1 MADVS
6 EAALKEIA
14 RCVRCGACQS
24 VCPAY
29 AATLREHAVA
39 RGKLHLIDR
48 AIATGDEHLQGRRM
62 RDAISL
68 CLKCG
73 RCTVACPNSVETAS
87 IVRHV
92 REAQFHQTPKN
103 IKTIAAGELLKNRG
117 LLRGTV
123 KALRAFS
130 GVVAK
135 RAKDRPGLVM
145 RLAAPGEGS
154 RRALPELPE
163 KGFFERHG
171 GRDVVVEGDAAGR
184 RYLLFTG
191 CVGDALR
198 PQASEA
204 MVSLARKAGVNLVAP
219 AAQVCCGLMSY
230 MTGDRATA
238 RDLAAR
244 NVAVFAAYNAD
255 AIVTPCASC
264 AVMLK
269 EHLTEVDPDAKIPA
283 VLSLSELWSRE
294 LKGRLAPGAKT
305 GDAAAIAFHEP
316 CHLGVGLKVK
326 AQPRELLGSLPGVT
340 YVKTAGEDLCCG
352 YGGAFN
358 VEHYKESR
366 AIGSRKKKAYR
377 DKGAKIV
384 ATECAGCALQLIDV
398 LADCEDPVEVI
409 TTAEALDRFH

>member
-6 EAALKEIA
+6 ELALKEIA
-14 RCVRCGACQS
+14 RCVRCGACQA

-39 RGKLHLIDR
+39 RGKLHLIDK
-48 AIATGDEHLQGRRM
+48 AVAGGEEKLQGRRL

-87 IVRHV
+87 VVRHV
-92 REAQFHQTPKN
+92 REAQFHQTPRN
-103 IKTIAAGELLKNRG
+103 VKTIAAGELLRSRG
-117 LLRGTV
+117 MLRGTV
-123 KALRAFS
+123 KALRAFA
-130 GVVAK
+130 GVVAR

-145 RLAAPGEGS
+145 RLAAPGEGA
-154 RRALPELPE
+154 RRGLPEPPE
-163 KGFFERHG
+163 KGFFEASR
-171 GRDVVVEGDAAGR
+171 GRDVVVEGAGR

-204 MVSLARKAGVNLVAP
+204 MVSLARKAGLSLVAP

-230 MTGDRATA
+230 MTGDRAGA
-238 RDLAAR
+238 EDLVRR
-244 NVAVFAAYNAD
+244 NLAVFAAHRAD
-255 AIVTPCASC
+255 AIVTACASC

-269 EHLTEVDPDAKIPA
+269 EHFKEIVPDATLPE
-283 VLSLSELWSRE
+283 VLTLSELWARE
-294 LKGRLAPGAKT
+294 LKGRLTPGAEAR
-305 GDAAAIAFHEP
+305 DAAAIAFHEP
-316 CHLGVGLKVK
+316 CHLAVGLKVK
-326 AQPRELLGSLPGVT
+326 AQPRELLGSLKGAR

-366 AIGSRKKKAYR
+366 AIGSRKKKSYKEKDVR
-377 DKGAKIV
+377 LV
-384 ATECAGCALQLIDV
+384 ATECAGCTLQLIDV
-398 LADCEDPVEVI
+398 LADCEEPVEVI
-409 TTAEALDRFH
+409 STAEALDKFH